1 MSKLQELTRLGSQ
14 RTICWVTFG
23 ISLTVSFFS
32 CIAWI
37 LNGLALTGCRMFHY
51 SSSGSCSTGATDVSA
66 TLTVVA
72 GIVSVIA
79 VIMAIVVQTKISELK
94 LKKD

>member
-1 MSKLQELTRLGSQ
+1 MSKLQELSKLGSQ

-32 CIAWI
+32 CIAWM

-51 SSSGSCSTGATDVSA
+51 SSPESCTTGATDGA
-66 TLTVVA
+66 GTLTVIS
-72 GIVSVIA
+72 GIVAIVS

>member
-1 MSKLQELTRLGSQ
+1 M
-14 RTICWVTFG
+14 V
-23 ISLTVSFFS
+23 
-32 CIAWI
+32 
-37 LNGLALTGCRMFHY
+37 HY
-51 SSSGSCSTGATDVSA
+51 SSSGSCSTGATDGAA

-72 GIVSVIA
+72 GIVSLIS

>member
-1 MSKLQELTRLGSQ
+1 
-14 RTICWVTFG
+14 
-23 ISLTVSFFS
+23 
-32 CIAWI
+32 
-37 LNGLALTGCRMFHY
+37 MFHY
-51 SSSGSCSTGATDVSA
+51 SSSESCSTGATDGAA

-79 VIMAIVVQTKISELK
+79 VIMAIVAQTKISELK

>member
-1 MSKLQELTRLGSQ
+1 MSKQQELARLGSQ
-14 RTICWVTFG
+14 RTISWVTFG

-51 SSSGSCSTGATDVSA
+51 SSSESCSTGATDGAA

-79 VIMAIVVQTKISELK
+79 VIMAIVAQTKISELK